1 MGRDTL
7 IPKLL
12 SSGEIYLEITAGWV
26 FLPNG
31 YGGFFDEE
39 SLRMVADFLEK
50 KNKELFA
57 DVDDDGREATLPFEP
72 VAGHKSNKGRKR
84 RGDAHSN
91 PKPTLR
97 AIGQGQQLFELAL
110 HFVKFFIH
118 LLDFLP

>member
-72 VAGHKSNKGRKR
+72 VVHPRRDFGRENGSEAGTTE
-84 RGDAHSN
+84 
-91 PKPTLR
+91 P
-97 AIGQGQQLFELAL
+97 
-110 HFVKFFIH
+110 
-118 LLDFLP
+118 